1 MRSISRRRV
10 DVGKKCKKVSYSRT
24 RKVQS
29 TRAPEKSLVTFGVKW
44 PSGRPRMIFSLPTV
58 TAFFRSERRLRDF
71 SRYSPRVRRLLVQDA
86 GAPCVLFARS
96 RFVSKPLESTP
107 KVTYCLPQAVR
118 VIRDKG
124 RTQNSSYKGLIPG
137 QPKSHFGLLWLRE
150 AFLVKNFEFG
160 GASQNM
166 SKTLSKTVHLSHFGL
181 ILLQVVF

>member
-1 MRSISRRRV
+1 
-10 DVGKKCKKVSYSRT
+10 
-24 RKVQS
+24 VQS
-29 TRAPEKSLVTFGVKW
+29 TGVPEKSLVTFGDKW
-44 PSGRPRMIFSLPTV
+44 PSECPRMIFSLPTV

-96 RFVSKPLESTP
+96 RFVPKPLESTP

-150 AFLVKNFEFG
+150 AFLVKISNLEG
-160 GASQNM
+160 PL
-166 SKTLSKTVHLSHFGL
+166 KTCPKPYLKRS
-181 ILLQVVF
+181 I